1 MVHAEF
7 KGVPFFRIEILVSVI
22 SRVQLVQIRR
32 NKEFLVVE
40 IEICFLVLLETER
53 KAGRQ
58 MAAEVRM
65 VVIAE
70 PRCNIPV
77 FRQVDFILQIEC
89 RIGSVGAFGS
99 VIFILCDFIF
109 VPVKASNNGLIIRGI
124 GELIGNAGCPHAHI
138 PVERPAGA
146 VQVVVVVKIG
156 TMAVYIKLVGE
167 SAADFRGI
175 LKADGIIIFCAVVV
189 VGIIGAVVGTD
200 IIGFIF

>member
-99 VIFILCDFIF
+99 VIFILCVLSLYQSKPPIM
-109 VPVKASNNGLIIRGI
+109 V
-124 GELIGNAGCPHAHI
+124 
-138 PVERPAGA
+138 
-146 VQVVVVVKIG
+146 
-156 TMAVYIKLVGE
+156 
-167 SAADFRGI
+167 
-175 LKADGIIIFCAVVV
+175 
-189 VGIIGAVVGTD
+189 
-200 IIGFIF
+200 